1 MKPAIFI
8 GIPLLLLFFCGN
20 IFGNGVISIGS
31 YTLPIVETEALFS
44 RWLRQEN
51 YSVTSKDLANGEVV
65 LQGITAGK
73 QVKVL
78 LRPHSSLG
86 TDIDLLEA
94 SSMEGVS
101 ALRKSWESFL
111 ARSGQT
117 RGIEIPEP
125 VRSLADAVVCISAP
139 PADSKKIN
147 FTGFLIDQRGT
158 VLTIAHDFDELRDFK
173 LSFSGEGGVEG
184 RVVKSNAAK
193 DLSIIESN
201 YRGNNRFFSLKEGRT
216 RLNLGDRI
224 FMLCCSS
231 TGSVQIQSGTVDKPK
246 ATVSGQTL
254 LQVKLEQVFFGSS
267 GSPVVD
273 ANGRLVGVVKGRFRG
288 TNSRGF
294 LVPLDTVRSFV
305 GLGKK

>member
-1 MKPAIFI
+1 MKLVISFGIILMLLIFRGNTF
-8 GIPLLLLFFCGN
+8 GISG
-20 IFGNGVISIGS
+20 ISIGS
-31 YTLPIVETEALFS
+31 YTIPLFETEVLFS
-44 RWLRQEN
+44 RWLQQEK
-51 YSVTSKDLANGEVV
+51 YSVASNVIANGEVV
-65 LQGITAGK
+65 LQGVTAGK

-78 LRPHSSLG
+78 LRPHSSLA
-86 TDIDLLEA
+86 TEIDLLET
-94 SSMEGVS
+94 SSMEDVS

-125 VRSLADAVVCISAP
+125 IRSLADAVVCISDT
-139 PADSKKIN
+139 PADRKKMN
-147 FTGFLIDQRGT
+147 FTGFLIDQGGT
-158 VLTIAHDFDELRDFK
+158 VLTIAHDVDEIQDFK
-173 LSFSGEGGVEG
+173 LHFSGGKAVDG

-201 YRGNNRFFSLKEGRT
+201 YRGNNKFFSLKEGRS
-216 RLNLGDRI
+216 RLNFGDRI
-224 FMLCCSS
+224 FMLCCNSA
-231 TGSVQIQSGTVDKPK
+231 GSVQIQSGTIDKPK

-254 LQVKLEQVFFGSS
+254 LQVKLEHVFFGSS

-273 ANGRLVGVVKGRFRG
+273 ENGRLIGVVKGRFRG
-288 TNSRGF
+288 ADSRGF